1 MDDGRTGGELQLG
14 QSDLCVRQAFM
25 PRVGISVPHGVWHV
39 SQPQS
44 VSSQMSYAV
53 SSMSGSVLMVSMTLA
68 ELLG

>member
-1 MDDGRTGGELQLG
+1 
-14 QSDLCVRQAFM
+14 M
-25 PRVGISVPHGVWHV
+25 PRIGISVPHGVWHV

-53 SSMSGSVLMVSMTLA
+53 ISMSGSVLMVSMTLA